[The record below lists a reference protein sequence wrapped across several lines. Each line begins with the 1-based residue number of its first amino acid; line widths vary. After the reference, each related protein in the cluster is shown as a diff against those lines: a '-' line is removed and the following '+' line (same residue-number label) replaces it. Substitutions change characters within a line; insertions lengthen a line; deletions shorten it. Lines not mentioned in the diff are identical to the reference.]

1 MKNYGINGLVT
12 IRGRLKKYGANHLM
26 SKIVRVE
33 TENELNPLKEA
44 EYEKVL
50 FHITIENVLYKS
62 LVKVADRSL
71 KIDLK
76 KLWSSCIKEAEK
88 TLNKLN
94 IKINTLD
101 ACRYFEKS
109 R

>member
-1 MKNYGINGLVT
+1 MQ
-12 IRGRLKKYGANHLM
+12 RG
-26 SKIVRVE
+26 
-33 TENELNPLKEA
+33 
-44 EYEKVL
+44 
-50 FHITIENVLYKS
+50 
-62 LVKVADRSL
+62 L

-101 ACRYFEKS
+101 ACRLFRKVS
-109 R
+109 VGFLPKIHT